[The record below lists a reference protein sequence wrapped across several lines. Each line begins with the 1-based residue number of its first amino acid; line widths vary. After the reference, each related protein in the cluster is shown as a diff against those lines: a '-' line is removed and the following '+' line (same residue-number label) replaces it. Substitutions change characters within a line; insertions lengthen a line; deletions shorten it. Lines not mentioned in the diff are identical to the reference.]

1 MGHGTDAF
9 GAAVRRMPL
18 FHRMKII
25 SLSAQAWQLKGFWPW
40 VPLQGRS
47 METAAELMGVTDWLP
62 ATVPGGVHFDL
73 HRAGLLPHPH
83 VDAQSLACEWVE
95 NRWWLYRT
103 TLERPTEAGER
114 IELHF
119 CGLDYE
125 ANIFVDDRLL
135 GEHRGMFHP
144 ATFDLTAAFA
154 ERERLELKVLF
165 RGVPPEM
172 GQIGR
177 TSLTSTQ
184 KSRFGYK
191 WDFSTRLVNIGFWD
205 DVQLRVHRRAS
216 LTALAIDTDVEE
228 GEGILRV
235 EAECVRWGRPG
246 AVEEL
251 EVALADPEGRLLK
264 TERVRIA
271 SGAASARCVL
281 RVTAPRIWQP
291 NGHGAQPLYGLT
303 LGLLVNGE
311 RVDERRRQIGFRR
324 LRYEQNPGGPPDA
337 LPYTI
342 VVNGRRLY
350 VQGVNLTPLDHLY
363 GNVTTAHYE
372 WLVRC
377 MREANVNLVRVWGGG
392 VIEQERFY
400 DLCDRYGILVW
411 QEFIQSSSGVDNMP
425 SQRPEFLALLRQ
437 TAESALRERRNHTCL
452 AVWSGGNELMDAEN
466 VPSTLADPNLAML
479 RELVEQYDPTRLFLP
494 TSASGPVEHMT
505 TRKGVMHD
513 VHGHWKYAGMRDH
526 YALYGESDSLF
537 HSEFG
542 VDGCASVRSLEKFLS
557 APHLHPTDVK
567 QNLVWRHHAEW
578 WDTAARDREFFGA
591 VDDLERFTACSQWIQ
606 AEGLRFILEANRR
619 RQPRN
624 SGSIIWQLN
633 EPWPNISCT
642 SLVDYYGEK
651 KMAFYWARK
660 AFAPLHASLD
670 YRRLIFGV
678 GEKFEGAVHLHNSGD
693 AVDVALTLEVLA
705 PSGAVLG
712 RREWSR
718 ALESNASVLVERVAF
733 EIQATHADIFL
744 VRLRWR
750 GEGADA
756 QENTYIFS
764 TRTEQPYTPAR
775 DWPEANLVATAR
787 GEWLEMSAGGWCRD
801 FALENRGASVAL
813 FVRSEETTD
822 GWWLEADWAFEPL
835 FPGERRRIAVRCYP
849 KAAGGFLQ
857 AERPAADTRPD
868 IVFRAWPTRR
878 VELSSALAPS

>member
-1 MGHGTDAF
+1 
-9 GAAVRRMPL
+9 
-18 FHRMKII
+18 MKII
-25 SLSAQAWQLKGFWPW
+25 SLAAQSWQLKGFWPW

-83 VDAQSLACEWVE
+83 VDAQSLACEWIE
-95 NRWWLYRT
+95 HRWWLYRT
-103 TLERPTEAGER
+103 TLERPTEPGDR

-135 GEHRGMFHP
+135 GKHRGMFHP

-154 ERERLELKVLF
+154 ERPQLELKVLF

-216 LTALAIDTDVEE
+216 LTELAIDTDVEA

-235 EAECVRWGRPG
+235 ETECVRWGRPG
-246 AVEEL
+246 TDEEL
-251 EVALADPEGRLLK
+251 EVVLADPEGHVLPAQ
-264 TERVRIA
+264 RVRFEAGIA
-271 SGAASARCVL
+271 TTARARCTL
-281 RVTAPRIWQP
+281 RVAAPQLWQP
-291 NGHGAQPLYGLT
+291 NGHGAQPLYALT

-342 VVNGRRLY
+342 VVNGQRLY

-363 GNVTTAHYE
+363 GNVTTEHYE

-437 TAESALRERRNHTCL
+437 TAEAALRARRNHTCL
-452 AVWSGGNELMDAEN
+452 AVWSGGNELMDADN

-479 RELVEQYDPTRLFLP
+479 HALVKQHDPARLFLP

-513 VHGHWKYAGMRDH
+513 VHGQWKYAGLRDH

-542 VDGCASVRSLEKFLS
+542 VDGCSSARSLGKFLS
-557 APHLHPTDVK
+557 AAHRRPTDVK
-567 QNLVWRHHAEW
+567 QSLVWRHHAEW

-591 VDDLERFTACSQWIQ
+591 VDDLELFTACSQWIQ

-642 SLVDYYGEK
+642 NLVDYYGEK
-651 KMAFYWARK
+651 KAAYYWTRQ

-670 YRRLIFGV
+670 YRRLTFGT
-678 GEKFEGAVHLHNSGD
+678 GETFEGSVHLHNSGV
-693 AVDVALTLEVLA
+693 ARDVAVTLEVLSPA
-705 PSGAVLG
+705 GAVLT
-712 RREWSR
+712 RRDWR
-718 ALESNASVLVERVAF
+718 CALERNASVRVDRVAS
-733 EIQATHADIFL
+733 EIQATYPEIFF
-744 VRLRWR
+744 VRLRWSDHD
-750 GEGADA
+750 GAP
-756 QENTYIFS
+756 QENTYVFS
-764 TRTEQPYTPAR
+764 TRAEQPYAPAR
-775 DWPEANLVATAR
+775 DWSGANLVATAHGDWKQSDS
-787 GEWLEMSAGGWCRD
+787 GEWSCLFSV
-801 FALENRGASVAL
+801 ENRGPTVAL
-813 FVRSEETTD
+813 FVRPEETTD

-835 FPGERRRIAVRCYP
+835 FPGERRPVAVRCRA

-857 AERPAADTRPD
+857 HERPRTDAHPE
-868 IVFRAWPTRR
+868 IVFRAWPALR
-878 VELSSALAPS
+878 VEPSSAHASS

>member
-1 MGHGTDAF
+1 
-9 GAAVRRMPL
+9 
-18 FHRMKII
+18 MKII
-25 SLSAQAWQLKGFWPW
+25 SLAGQSWQLKGFWPW

-83 VDAQSLACEWVE
+83 VDVQSLAGEWVE

-103 TLERPTEAGER
+103 TLERPAETGDR

-191 WDFSTRLVNIGFWD
+191 WDFATRLVNIGFWD
-205 DVQLRVHRRAS
+205 EVQLRVHRRAS
-216 LTALAIDTDVEE
+216 LTTLAIDTDVAD
-228 GEGILRV
+228 GEGILNVAAELMRV
-235 EAECVRWGRPG
+235 AQSG
-246 AVEEL
+246 AVEEFAV
-251 EVALADPEGRLLK
+251 ELADPEGRVLRS
-264 TERVRIA
+264 ERVRIDA
-271 SGAASARCVL
+271 GTTTARCTL
-281 RVTAPRIWQP
+281 RVAAPQLWQP
-291 NGHGAQPLYGLT
+291 NGHGAQPLYALT
-303 LGLLVNGE
+303 LALCVDGE
-311 RVDERRRQIGFRR
+311 RVDERRRRIGFRR

-342 VVNGRRLY
+342 VVNGTRLY

-363 GNVTTAHYE
+363 GNVTTEHYE
-372 WLVRC
+372 WVVRC
-377 MREANVNLVRVWGGG
+377 MRDANVNLVRVWGGG

-411 QEFIQSSSGVDNMP
+411 QEFIQSSSGVDNIP

-437 TAESALRERRNHTCL
+437 TAEAALRERGNHTCL
-452 AVWSGGNELMDAEN
+452 AVWSGGNELMDADN

-479 RELVEQYDPTRLFLP
+479 RDLVQRHDPGRLFLP
-494 TSASGPVEHMT
+494 TSASGLVEHMT
-505 TRKGVMHD
+505 TRRGVMHD
-513 VHGHWKYAGMRDH
+513 VHGHWKYVGPRDH

-542 VDGCASVRSLEKFLS
+542 VDGCSSSRSLGKFLS
-557 APHLHPTDVK
+557 APHLRPTDVK
-567 QNLVWRHHAEW
+567 RSLVWRHHAEW
-578 WDTAARDREFFGA
+578 WDTAERDRGFFGLA
-591 VDDLERFTACSQWIQ
+591 DDIELFTECSQWIQ

-642 SLVDYYGEK
+642 NLVDYYGEK
-651 KMAFYWARK
+651 KMAYYWARK
-660 AFAPLHASLD
+660 AFASLHASLD
-670 YRRLIFGV
+670 YRRLSFAV
-678 GEKFEGAVHLHNSGD
+678 GERFEGTVHLHNSGS
-693 AVDVALTLEVLA
+693 AGEVTLTLEVLT
-705 PSGAVLG
+705 PSGAALE
-712 RREWSR
+712 RREWKR
-718 ALESNASVLVERVAF
+718 PVDGNASVLVAAIAF
-733 EIQATHADIFL
+733 EVQPAHAEMFF
-744 VRLRWR
+744 VRLHWR
-750 GEGADA
+750 RGGAPM
-756 QENTYIFS
+756 QENTYVFS
-764 TRTEQPYTPAR
+764 TRVAELYAPAR
-775 DWPEANLVATAR
+775 QLVASDLVATAR
-787 GEWLEMSAGGWCRD
+787 GDWVPTDGDGWQRV
-801 FALENRGASVAL
+801 FAVENRGADVAL
-813 FVRSEETTD
+813 FVRPEEITD
-822 GWWLEADWAFEPL
+822 AWWLEAEWAFEPL
-835 FPGERRRIAVRCYP
+835 FPGERRAVTVRCFP
-849 KAAGGFLQ
+849 KQAGGFL
-857 AERPAADTRPD
+857 ADERAPRGARPE
-868 IVFRAWPTRR
+868 IHFRAWQTPG
-878 VELSSALAPS
+878 VPFVSAAEKS